1 MTTTKTT
8 PKTPK
13 PIEKLQ
19 PNPFLFE
26 VLDLVVKQRSN
37 AKKVEILQEYKD
49 PSMMAVFIWNYE
61 PSLESDLP
69 SGEVPF
75 ADAREIGVVGNDTT
89 FSDSLNKQ
97 INTKEMLDAY
107 GSNNRTTIRREYET
121 FFNFIKGGNITLP
134 RIRKET
140 MFINLLQGLHPRE
153 AEIICLVKDKKLQ
166 SKYNISF
173 DIVKEAFPEI
183 QWGNRFK

>member
-1 MTTTKTT
+1 
-8 PKTPK
+8 
-13 PIEKLQ
+13 
-19 PNPFLFE
+19 
-26 VLDLVVKQRSN
+26 
-37 AKKVEILQEYKD
+37 
-49 PSMMAVFIWNYE
+49 
-61 PSLESDLP
+61 
-69 SGEVPF
+69 
-75 ADAREIGVVGNDTT
+75 
-89 FSDSLNKQ
+89 
-97 INTKEMLDAY
+97 MLDAY

-183 QWGNRFK
+183 QWGNRFQ